1 MALHCR
7 VPSKLIVSGEHAV
20 VYGQPAL
27 SMAIDL
33 QTDCEIFTQSSNHP
47 SIRIQLPD
55 YGLEQTYPF
64 EQAWLRAMQLEQS
77 YKDYLAGHKSINQVC
92 DSALDIPLLCCA
104 FFNQKHGLK
113 PGEWQIK
120 LFSESWQG
128 RGLGSSAAIIVSLLS
143 ALYQSHPQTEKSQLL
158 GLAQK
163 VENYQHGLSSGIDP
177 TTLATGGLIRYQL
190 NQPLRSLNVNL
201 EYAWIID
208 TGQPGSSTGECVD
221 QVKKHF
227 GQNTELWQA
236 FGQCTEQL
244 QQAWLSQNTDLFFQQ
259 LEVNQHLLTQL
270 GVVPTKVQKFIHQI
284 TQPGLVVKLC
294 GAGAVSGDAAGVL
307 LAVANPGLCKDA
319 ETKLQRVCQ
328 ASDYPLKKIKLV
340 KQAIRCQSIT

>member
-33 QTDCEIFTQSSNHP
+33 QTYCEITSHSSNNP

-55 YGLEQTYPF
+55 YALDKTYHF

-77 YKDYLAGHKSINQVC
+77 YQDYLAGQKSINQVC

-120 LFSESWQG
+120 LCSESWRG

-143 ALYQSHPQTEKSQLL
+143 ALYQSHPKAEKDQLL

-163 VENYQHGLSSGIDP
+163 VENYQHGRSSGIDP

-190 NQPLRSLNVNL
+190 NEPLQSLDVNL
-201 EYAWIID
+201 KHAWIID
-208 TGQPGSSTGECVD
+208 TGQPDSSTGQCVD
-221 QVKKHF
+221 LVKKHF
-227 GQNTELWQA
+227 GQDTKLWQA
-236 FGQCTEQL
+236 FGQCTDQL
-244 QQAWLSQNTDLFFQQ
+244 QQAWLSQNTDLFFHQ

-270 GVVPTKVQKFIHQI
+270 GVVPNKVQKFIQQL

-294 GAGAVSGDAAGVL
+294 GAGAVTGDKAGVL
-307 LAVANPGLCKDA
+307 MAIANPGLCKDA
-319 ETKLQRVCQ
+319 ETKLQSLCQ
-328 ASDYPLKKIKLV
+328 ASGYAFKKIKLV
-340 KQAIRCQSIT
+340 KQAIRCQSMT